1 MSNVKN
7 IAILVPCYNEAATI
21 EKVVKDCRQY
31 IPTATVY
38 VYDNNSTD
46 ETKEIAQKAGAI
58 VRRECKQG
66 KGNVVRRMF
75 ADVDADIYVMIDGD
89 ATYDVSAIPQ
99 MIEKLCSENL
109 DMVVGCRKETEQECY
124 RSGHRWGNRLLTDIV
139 SFFLGGKLKDMLSGL
154 RVFSK
159 RFVKTFPARSEGF
172 EIETE
177 LTIYAIS
184 RKLPVAEV
192 DTDYFSRPENS
203 FSKLSTYKD
212 GFRILK
218 TIVWLIKYER
228 PLLFFGL
235 ISLFLMIV
243 ALLLG
248 IPVVTEYF
256 KTGFVPRFPT
266 AILASSIGVCSLIS
280 FLIGIVLDS
289 VVALKKE
296 NSRICYLSYNGEGK
310 NEL

>member
-1 MSNVKN
+1 MIDGKN

-21 EKVVKDCRQY
+21 EKVIRDCIKY

-46 ETKEIAQKAGAI
+46 ATREIAQKAGAL
-58 VRRECKQG
+58 VRQEYRQG

-75 ADVDADIYVMIDGD
+75 ADVDADVYVMIDGD

-124 RSGHRWGNRLLTDIV
+124 RSGHRLGNRLLTDIV

-154 RVFSK
+154 IIFSK

-184 RKLPVAEV
+184 RKLPVAEI
-192 DTDYFSRPENS
+192 DTNYFSRPENS

-228 PLLFFGL
+228 PLLFFGI
-235 ISLFLMIV
+235 ISLLLMIV
-243 ALLLG
+243 ALILG
-248 IPVVTEYF
+248 VPVITEYF
-256 KTGFVPRFPT
+256 ETGLVPRFPT
-266 AILASSIGVCSLIS
+266 AILASSISVCSLIS

-296 NSRICYLSYNGEGK
+296 NSHIFYLSYNGEGK
-310 NEL
+310 R